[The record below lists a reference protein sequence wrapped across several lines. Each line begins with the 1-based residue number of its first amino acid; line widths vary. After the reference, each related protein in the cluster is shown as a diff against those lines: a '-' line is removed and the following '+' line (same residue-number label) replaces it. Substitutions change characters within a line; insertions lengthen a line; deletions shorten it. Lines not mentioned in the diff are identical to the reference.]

1 MALRLSRFHDAQGL
15 VPHVTEGAF
24 GARRVAPPSSCTWRR
39 FRGWQRQWAA
49 RATAPAMEPG
59 KGRPPRSGHFPQ
71 CSPCD
76 VHSHHHRTLV
86 GNRSAFG
93 RLPGIAAF
101 QGLVGNY
108 NLELAAITSFPK
120 HGERGKLHGAGRP
133 VLEKSSPPAAVQ
145 PRGSCWAAAGRSPKQ
160 LVFLSLF
167 SIRTQR
173 HRLREQPFF
182 STQASA

>member
-1 MALRLSRFHDAQGL
+1 MNGEPHGAASITVSRCA
-15 VPHVTEGAF
+15 
-24 GARRVAPPSSCTWRR
+24 GARAARHGGRVWCSVCRASRGCAAHGGAPPSSCTWRR

-86 GNRSAFG
+86 GNRFAFG

-101 QGLVGNY
+101 QGLVRNY

-120 HGERGKLHGAGRP
+120 HGERGKVHGAVHP

-145 PRGSCWAAAGRSPKQ
+145 PRGSTELLGSCR
-160 LVFLSLF
+160 
-167 SIRTQR
+167 
-173 HRLREQPFF
+173 
-182 STQASA
+182 